1 MISEEEKQQR
11 RGFVEEA
18 IYSIGLEGFT
28 LDAESRLEYE
38 PYINGEATL
47 DQVTEKLH
55 KRLGI
60 GHGHAENN

>member
-1 MISEEEKQQR
+1 MITEEEKQQR
-11 RGFVEEA
+11 KAFVEDA

-28 LDAESRLEYE
+28 LDDESRREYE

-47 DQVTEKLH
+47 DQVTERLH

-60 GHGHAENN
+60 KDGDAENN